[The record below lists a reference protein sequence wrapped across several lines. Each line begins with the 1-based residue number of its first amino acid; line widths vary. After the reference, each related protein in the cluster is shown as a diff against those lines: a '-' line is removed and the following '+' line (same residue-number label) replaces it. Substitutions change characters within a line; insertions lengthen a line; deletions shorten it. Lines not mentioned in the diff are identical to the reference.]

1 MNQPTVFT
9 LVLTA
14 AIGLVA
20 CKKQAT
26 EEPVAEA
33 PATQNEPPPEA
44 LAEAEKADVHVDD
57 EVMKLCDMPAP
68 NFQFNSAKLAK
79 QAKSSLEILADC
91 FISGKAKDKRM
102 ALIGHT
108 DPRGEDDYN
117 LALGQRRADSVAKY
131 LKKKG
136 LPNERMDVT
145 SRGEMDATGSDDP
158 GWTADRRVD
167 IRLASN

>member
-1 MNQPTVFT
+1 MNKPQVFP

-14 AIGLVA
+14 AIALVA

-33 PATQNEPPPEA
+33 PTVANEAPVAEDEA
-44 LAEAEKADVHVDD
+44 QQADVHVDD

-68 NFQFNSAKLAK
+68 NFRFNSAKLAGD
-79 QAKSSLEILADC
+79 ARSSLEILADC
-91 FISGKAKDKRM
+91 FINGKAKDKRM

-131 LKKKG
+131 LNKKG
-136 LPNERMDVT
+136 LKKDRIDVT
-145 SRGEMDATGSDDP
+145 SRGEMDATGTEDAS
-158 GWTADRRVD
+158 WSADRRVD